1 MAVEVEVVGNG
12 KFKGSRSNIL
22 KYSVN
27 EDATPTRPGDFS
39 GGTGTVDFSAS
50 EVTGY
55 KGSTLLMNDTINLS
69 DTGSGTTTGKVDSLT
84 IENGVVS
91 VSGLSRLEL
100 LNASANI
107 PLVDGTLDSVVRQI
121 LALAGITTG
130 IVIDTA
136 IQSTPVRGRGGEK
149 SYWLFL
155 KELCAAYQVEI
166 SLVSNNV
173 VVRGLRQRSAFTG
186 KIESQSYSVGNGDLA
201 RNIEV
206 AYYNYQ
212 TISSALVYPYGG
224 WTSDVDVFQV
234 DASESRTINIP
245 VDVNIASL
253 SQPTMVSSVARDYSG
268 PTSVYAIAGN
278 DGLPI
283 APALWADNGG
293 SLSVSI
299 GEDRESIDV
308 KVRGMYL
315 AEYAPYQIAMSSGP
329 SDYYSS
335 LRLIGSG
342 TGFTRKTVIV
352 PTGVP
357 ASKTSTDLGTTIDN
371 PFISSK
377 AAAQSAALLAAGSLA
392 SAEQSIRITATF
404 INRATESGS
413 YVYPLFSDYNAT
425 AAGTTFADFATTW
438 SGQTFAQF
446 DDAQFALVQEQFAN
460 QVFGNVAGARIR
472 YGDAVYRIRSATIS
486 EDGITSATAE
496 TDTIFSDFD
505 TAWSGKTFSQFD
517 SHFAGL
523 KFEDYSMIPLA
534 KP

>member
-253 SQPTMVSSVARDYSG
+253 SQPTMVSSVARFMNVAVIRIDCS
-268 PTSVYAIAGN
+268 AEAR
-278 DGLPI
+278 LP
-283 APALWADNGG
+283 AA
-293 SLSVSI
+293 
-299 GEDRESIDV
+299 
-308 KVRGMYL
+308 
-315 AEYAPYQIAMSSGP
+315 
-329 SDYYSS
+329 
-335 LRLIGSG
+335 
-342 TGFTRKTVIV
+342 
-352 PTGVP
+352 
-357 ASKTSTDLGTTIDN
+357 
-371 PFISSK
+371 SK
-377 AAAQSAALLAAGSLA
+377 AADCAAALELMNGL
-392 SAEQSIRITATF
+392 SIVVPKSV
-404 INRATESGS
+404 E
-413 YVYPLFSDYNAT
+413 VLL
-425 AAGTTFADFATTW
+425 AGTPVGTITV
-438 SGQTFAQF
+438 
-446 DDAQFALVQEQFAN
+446 LRVNPVPEP
-460 QVFGNVAGARIR
+460 IR
-472 YGDAVYRIRSATIS
+472 RKL
-486 EDGITSATAE
+486 E
-496 TDTIFSDFD
+496 
-505 TAWSGKTFSQFD
+505 
-517 SHFAGL
+517 
-523 KFEDYSMIPLA
+523 
-534 KP
+534 